1 MLLWIRQEI
10 QTVSREIELS
20 IMSESHIKAEDL
32 HKVEGVRV
40 AAVQAGVRYK
50 NRLDLVVMELA
61 PGSTVAGVF
70 TLNAFC
76 AAPVQLSR
84 KHLKDSGGQI
94 RYLLINT
101 GNANA
106 GTGQKGLD
114 DALSCCASLAAQAG
128 VQVSAVLPFSTGVIG
143 ENLPVDKIVA
153 GVPNALTALGHNW
166 LDAAK
171 GIMTT
176 DTRPKARSVVVNCNG
191 RPVTITGIAKGAGM
205 IKPNMATLLSFVFT
219 DAGIAQPMLQ
229 KLLNGV
235 VDQSFN
241 RITVDGDTST
251 NDCCVLVATGKS
263 GVNLSDADLAASTD
277 FEDALQVLVKELA
290 KDIIRDA
297 EGAKKFVTVDIQGG
311 ADTGECLKVAYA
323 IAESPLVK
331 TALSASDPNWGRIL
345 AAIGRAGLHELDVG
359 RISIRL
365 GEVYIVENGTL
376 ATSYREA
383 LGQAEMSKPAIDITV
398 NLARGNAREIVWTS
412 DLSEEYV
419 RINASYR
426 S

>member
-1 MLLWIRQEI
+1 
-10 QTVSREIELS
+10 
-20 IMSESHIKAEDL
+20 MSSTAVINTIKAEDL
-32 HKVEGVRV
+32 YSIDGVRV
-40 AAVQAGVRYK
+40 AAVEAGIRYR
-50 NRLDLVVMELA
+50 NRLDLVLMEIA
-61 PGSTVAGVF
+61 PGATVAGVF
-70 TLNAFC
+70 TRNAFC
-76 AAPVQLSR
+76 AAPVQIAR
-84 KHLKDSGGQI
+84 QHLVDSGGRI

-114 DALSCCASLAAQAG
+114 DALSSCALVAEAAG
-128 VQVSAVLPFSTGVIG
+128 VNVSAVLPFSTGVIG
-143 ENLPVDKIVA
+143 ENLPVDKIAA
-153 GVPNALTALGHNW
+153 GVPLALSALGQDW
-166 LDAAK
+166 LSAAK

-176 DTRPKARSVVVNCNG
+176 DTRPKARSVIVDCNG
-191 RPVTITGIAKGAGM
+191 RKVTITGIAKGAGM

-219 DAGIAQPMLQ
+219 DAGIAQSLLQ
-229 KLLNGV
+229 SILNTV

-251 NDCCVLVATGKS
+251 NDCCVMTATGKS
-263 GVNLSDADLAASTD
+263 GVTITETD
-277 FEDALQVLVKELA
+277 SIAFTHFETALQDLVRELA

-311 ADTGECLKVAYA
+311 ADTLECLKVAYA

-345 AAIGRAGLHELDVG
+345 AAVGRAGLQDLDVS
-359 RISIRL
+359 RISVYL
-365 GEVYIVENGTL
+365 GAVCIAENGTRS
-376 ATSYREA
+376 TTYSEE
-383 LGQAEMSKPAIDITV
+383 LGQAEMNKSAIDITV
-398 NLARGNAREIVWTS
+398 KLARGNARETVWTS
-412 DLSEEYV
+412 DLSEDYV

>member
-1 MLLWIRQEI
+1 
-10 QTVSREIELS
+10 
-20 IMSESHIKAEDL
+20 MSNTASSAASASTIKAEDL
-32 HKVEGVRV
+32 HRIEGVRV
-40 AAVQAGVRYK
+40 AAVEAGIRYR
-50 NRLDLVVMELA
+50 NRLDLVLMEIA

-70 TLNAFC
+70 TRNAFC
-76 AAPVQLSR
+76 AAPVQIAR
-84 KHLKDSGGQI
+84 KHLVDSGGNI

-106 GTGQKGLD
+106 GTGQKGLN
-114 DALSCCASLAAQAG
+114 DALSSCALVAEAAG
-128 VQVSAVLPFSTGVIG
+128 VDASAVLPFSTGVIG
-143 ENLPVDKIVA
+143 ENLPVDKIA
-153 GVPNALTALGHNW
+153 GGVPSALAALGHDW
-166 LDAAK
+166 LSAAK

-176 DTRPKARSVVVNCNG
+176 DTRPKARSVVVDCNG
-191 RPVTITGIAKGAGM
+191 RKVAITGIAKGAGM

-219 DAGIAQPMLQ
+219 DAGIAQPLLQ
-229 KLLNGV
+229 KMLNSV

-251 NDCCVLVATGKS
+251 NDCCVMTATGKS
-263 GVNLSDADLAASTD
+263 GVVISEADTTVFSR
-277 FEDALQVLVKELA
+277 FETALQDLVRELA

-311 ADTGECLKVAYA
+311 ADTQECLKVAYA

-345 AAIGRAGLHELDVG
+345 AAVGRAGLQDLDVS
-359 RISIRL
+359 RISVYL
-365 GEVYIVENGTL
+365 GSVCIAENGTRS
-376 ATSYREA
+376 TTYSEE
-383 LGQAEMSKPAIDITV
+383 LGQAEMNKSAIEITV
-398 NLARGNAREIVWTS
+398 KLARGNARETVWTS
-412 DLSEEYV
+412 DLSEDYV